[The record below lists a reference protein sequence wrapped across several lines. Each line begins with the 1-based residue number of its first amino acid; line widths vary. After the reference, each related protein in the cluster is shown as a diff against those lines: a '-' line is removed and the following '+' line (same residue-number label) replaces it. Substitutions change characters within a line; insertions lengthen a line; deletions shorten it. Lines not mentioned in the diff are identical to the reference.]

1 MNTTNGMKFD
11 LVCGMEVDS
20 AEAKHTSEYKGETYY
35 FCSAS
40 CKEHFVNDPE
50 KYARA
55 IEEALSKDWGN
66 LPRKQAEKFSWDII
80 ADEYEKLFEELA

>member
-1 MNTTNGMKFD
+1 MNATNGKKFD

-20 AEAKHTSEYKGETYY
+20 AEAKHTSEYKCETYY

-50 KYARA
+50 KYV
-55 IEEALSKDWGN
+55 G
-66 LPRKQAEKFSWDII
+66 
-80 ADEYEKLFEELA
+80 

>member
-1 MNTTNGMKFD
+1 MASGLSVVAPD
-11 LVCGMEVDS
+11 DS
-20 AEAKHTSEYKGETYY
+20 PR
-35 FCSAS
+35 
-40 CKEHFVNDPE
+40 KEIMAQAGILTDVNDPE